1 MDRGAD
7 SGECARLAEETGVM
21 THESPQR
28 NVNQIRPRV
37 LHVVT
42 SALSTRLMRGQLR
55 YLQEHGYQAFLTCA
69 AGPDL
74 ETFRESEAIT
84 AFPIAMERDI
94 SPFRD
99 LLSLIRLYTL
109 IRRIRPAVTNVGT
122 PKAGLIGSLAA
133 WLARVP
139 YRVYT
144 LRGLRWE
151 TSSGVK
157 RQILMLADR
166 VACACSHQVICVSHN
181 LRSAVIYAGITKAE
195 RAVVLGDGSSNGVDQ
210 ERFAPTKDRIL
221 KAAELRKQYGI
232 PADAQ
237 VVGFVGRFTRDKG
250 IAELYEA
257 HKLLQLEFPA
267 LRLVLV
273 GDFEPGDPV
282 REELRLQI
290 KNDSSVV
297 MPGFLSDASEWYHVF
312 DVLAL
317 PSHREGFPNVIL
329 EAQAAGK
336 PVVGALATGVAD
348 AILDGVNGFLVPID
362 DAAGLAKSIGILL
375 RHPMLRNKMGKVARK
390 RVIEKFA
397 PQRIWEALAAQY
409 ATALHQRGL
418 MSEIGVAGE
427 TAPAIPDAEQL
438 L

>member
-7 SGECARLAEETGVM
+7 SGECTRSAEETAVM
-21 THESPQR
+21 TNESPQSDVHQ
-28 NVNQIRPRV
+28 NRPRV

-55 YLQEHGYQAFLTCA
+55 YLQEHGYDAFLACA
-69 AGPDL
+69 DGPDL
-74 ETFRESEAIT
+74 ESFRESEGIT

-99 LLSLIRLYTL
+99 LLSLVRLYTL

-122 PKAGLIGSLAA
+122 PKAGLIGSVAA

-151 TSSGVK
+151 TASGIK
-157 RQILMLADR
+157 RRILMLADQ

-181 LRSAVIYAGITKAE
+181 LRSAVIHAGLTTAQ

-210 ERFAPTKDRIL
+210 ERFAPTKDRVL

-232 PADAQ
+232 LADAQ

-282 REELRLQI
+282 REELRLRI
-290 KNDSSVV
+290 KSDSSVV
-297 MPGFLSDASEWYHVF
+297 TPGFLTDASEWYHVF

-348 AILDGVNGFLVPID
+348 AIFDGVNGFLVPIG
-362 DAAGLAKSIGILL
+362 DAAELAKSIGNLI
-375 RHPMLRNKMGKVARK
+375 RHPMLRTKMGKVARK
-390 RVIEKFA
+390 RAVEKFA

-409 ATALHQRGL
+409 ATALRERGL
-418 MSEIGVAGE
+418 MSNTGVARE
-427 TAPAIPDAEQL
+427 TALAIADAEQL